1 MITCYCLLYLESP
14 QGDAFELAVEDVEL
28 ADGIEVESERRD
40 PLQRDGLQHEAPVHA
55 HALEGL
61 AGNFEITNLFE
72 KRNRSEVKYFFLLN
86 FESIGLF

>member
-40 PLQRDGLQHEAPVHA
+40 PVHA